1 MANTYPEKE
10 KSISYVK
17 LVIQG
22 LFSLVLVLA
31 MLFLSAGRLTYW
43 QGWVFCGVTILFVVI
58 QIFLFSGKGSLVQ
71 ERMKPGAG
79 MKWWDKIFYSL
90 YIPAFFAVVIVAS
103 LDAGRFG
110 WSPHF
115 SLAVYIA
122 GYLLYSLAIFITSW
136 GMWTNMFFSSVVRLQ
151 NDRGHEVVQSGPYRF
166 VRHPGYVGGI
176 LMAASIALVLG
187 SLWGLV
193 PAGIVF
199 FLLII
204 RTYLEDTT
212 LQKELNGYADYTKKV
227 KYRLIPGIW

>member
-1 MANTYPEKE
+1 MTNANPEK
-10 KSISYVK
+10 KKLISYVK
-17 LVIQG
+17 LVAQG

-43 QGWVFCGVTILFVVI
+43 QGWVFCGVTILLVVI

-71 ERMKPGAG
+71 ERMRPGAG

-110 WSPHF
+110 WSTQF
-115 SLAVYIA
+115 SPVVYIA
-122 GYLLYSLAIFITSW
+122 GYLLYLFAMYIISW

-176 LMAASIALVLG
+176 LMAISISLVLG

-193 PAGIVF
+193 PAGVVF
-199 FLLII
+199 ILLII

-212 LQKELNGYADYTKKV
+212 LQKELDGYSDYTKKV
-227 KYRLIPGIW
+227 KYRLLPGIW